1 MEEKS
6 SWFIL
11 CLSFEQQSSHEPDL
25 SYNTVTQE
33 VGCGR
38 VLVCRCVVGT
48 GGAGEPRALA
58 FRAGMPNTEESRCSH
73 IAALFGTSRARTFKN
88 HLKELKSFLGGRPCR
103 AYRTS

>member
-48 GGAGEPRALA
+48 GGGRAAGAGLPRGDA
-58 FRAGMPNTEESRCSH
+58 EH
-73 IAALFGTSRARTFKN
+73 
-88 HLKELKSFLGGRPCR
+88 
-103 AYRTS
+103 